1 MIPEIGHFS
10 LWLALGLAL
19 VLGTVPL
26 LGAQTGRADLMALA
40 RPLSFLLFFF
50 VALAY
55 VCLTVSFVGH
65 DFSVRYVA
73 ALSNTALP
81 LEYRIAGVWG
91 GHEGSLLLWV
101 QMLVLWTVAVA
112 LLVAIYRK
120 R

>member
-10 LWLALGLAL
+10 LWLALGMSL

-26 LGAQTGRADLMALA
+26 LGAQTGRADLMVLA
-40 RPLSFLLFFF
+40 RPLSYLLFFF

-81 LEYRIAGVWG
+81 L
-91 GHEGSLLLWV
+91 
-101 QMLVLWTVAVA
+101 
-112 LLVAIYRK
+112 
-120 R
+120 